1 MRSRSSLSVSPIRSA
16 WQVPRVLCLAWSR
29 LLGDCN
35 RSMRLL
41 VVNAAWLVEAALVS
55 SARPTLV
62 QRRSV
67 WFYGV
72 EKYGRDI

>member
-29 LLGDCN
+29 LLDGCN
-35 RSMRLL
+35 RSMRRR
-41 VVNAAWLVEAALVS
+41 VVNAVWLVDAALVS
-55 SARPTLV
+55 SARPTLA
-62 QRRSV
+62 QRRSL
-67 WFYGV
+67 WFYWV